1 MAKYVSY
8 HNRIFSVMEELPGVQ
23 KLFVLCL
30 SVNLKTLLDI
40 FEEKSSRQVDNV
52 SSEEESDQEGDE
64 TGRLL
69 RATVDEL
76 QKALEDSRSILSQ
89 RDAELNKLRNDLEQH
104 RKQVMSLLA
113 SCRRGSYGRTILVTI
128 TFVAHVTTISASL
141 MRGA

>member
-1 MAKYVSY
+1 MAEYVCY

-113 SCRRGSYGRTILVTI
+113 SYRRGSYGRTI